1 MLRPTSLRY
10 YGVMYTLVLLCR
22 RGLANFRQPVLSFA
36 EAEDVAGSKWRYAKL
51 LKLDK
56 CNLVH
61 HALARRHIGTRRRH
75 GGEAGGCVVQRE
87 TSNGL
92 RRRGCFRRRRA
103 VLSQILCQNSAR
115 ARKFSALLGRLLDE
129 ILYVLLGRHG
139 AFSPQILL

>member
-1 MLRPTSLRY
+1 
-10 YGVMYTLVLLCR
+10 MYTLVLLCRR

-36 EAEDVAGSKWRYAKL
+36 EAEDVAGSKWRRYAKL

-75 GGEAGGCVVQRE
+75 GGEAGCSVVQRE

-92 RRRGCFRRRRA
+92 RAAEAAFGGAGLCSRRFYAKILRVRA
-103 VLSQILCQNSAR
+103 NFLR
-115 ARKFSALLGRLLDE
+115 F
-129 ILYVLLGRHG
+129 
-139 AFSPQILL
+139 